1 MCSSDLTMPP
11 VFYFLK
17 NRDPTNWSLNPQQS
31 VFDALQILSDH
42 NVGALM
48 VLDNGRLA
56 GVFSERDYT
65 RKIALAGKS
74 SKETLVK
81 DIMSTSV
88 ITVSPQV
95 RTRDCMAL
103 MGKKGIRHL
112 PVVDGEKVLGM
123 VSIRELMNDIIAD
136 HEMTINQLQHYI
148 TG

>member
-1 MCSSDLTMPP
+1 MRP
-11 VFYFLK
+11 VLELLK
-17 NRDPTNWSLNPQQS
+17 NRYPTNWSLNPQQS

>member
-1 MCSSDLTMPP
+1 MRP
-11 VFYFLK
+11 VLELLK
-17 NRDPTNWSLNPQQS
+17 KRDPTNWSLSPQQS

>member
-1 MCSSDLTMPP
+1 MRP
-11 VFYFLK
+11 VLELLK
-17 NRDPTNWSLNPQQS
+17 QRDPTNWSLSPQQS

-56 GVFSERDYT
+56 GVFSERDYS

-74 SKETLVK
+74 SKDTLVK
-81 DIMSTSV
+81 DIMTASV

-95 RTRDCMAL
+95 RTRDCLSL
-103 MGKKGIRHL
+103 MSQKNIRHL
-112 PVVDGEKVLGM
+112 PVVDGDKVLGM
-123 VSIRELMNDIIAD
+123 ISIRDLMNDIIAD
-136 HEMTINQLQHYI
+136 HETTISQLQHYI